1 MIKLDHVRIRVNN
14 LLIRLLNVV
23 LFSLKHKTKTSFLRL
38 HIVILLKM
46 KKLAIPN
53 IILALF
59 MFLGCPAQK
68 NTDDPECIDSETAKT
83 FYKATNSGSNKRC
96 ATMDVL
102 ERHMAKTPNLKSK
115 MEVIENQCQTF
126 IELRKTGKIT
136 DLDTIIIPTVVHV
149 IYNQKEE
156 NICKAQIVSQI
167 DVLNQDFTKS
177 NTDISQIPD
186 EFSGRSANISVRF
199 RLDSIIRIPSTQTQW
214 GTNDLMKFS
223 SNGGSN
229 AIDSSKNLNIWVC
242 NLGGG
247 VLGYAQ
253 FPGDDPATDGI
264 VISPQYFGTMGSAIE
279 PFNKGRTTTHEV
291 GHWLNLRH
299 IWGDGNCAQ
308 DDFVEDTPLSD
319 GPNFGCPTYPI
330 VRCNTNDMTMNYM
343 DYTDDVCM
351 HMFTRGQK
359 DRMRAVFADGGPR
372 ESIVKNFYKKYDQ

>member
-1 MIKLDHVRIRVNN
+1 
-14 LLIRLLNVV
+14 
-23 LFSLKHKTKTSFLRL
+23 
-38 HIVILLKM
+38 M
-46 KKLAIPN
+46 KKFAIPN
-53 IILALF
+53 IMLSLF
-59 MFLGCPAQK
+59 IFLGCPAQK
-68 NTDDPECIDSETAKT
+68 NTEEPECIDAETAKT
-83 FYKATNSGSNKRC
+83 FYKASEGASNQRC
-96 ATMDVL
+96 ATMEVL
-102 ERHMAKTPNLKSK
+102 EKHMTKTPDLKSR
-115 MEVIENQCQTF
+115 MEVIESQCQAF

-136 DLDTIIIPTVVHV
+136 DLDTITIPTVVHV

-156 NICKAQIVSQI
+156 NICREQILSQI
-167 DVLNQDFTKS
+167 EVLNQDFTKS
-177 NTDISQIPD
+177 NTDVSQIPH
-186 EFSGRSANISVRF
+186 EFANLSADISIRF
-199 RLDSIIRIPSTQTQW
+199 RLDSIIRVASTRIEW
-214 GTNDLMKFS
+214 GTNDQMKFS

-279 PFNKGRTTTHEV
+279 PFDKGRTTTHEV

-299 IWGDGNCAQ
+299 IWGDGNCSQ

-319 GPNFGCPTYPI
+319 SPNFGCPTYPT

-343 DYTDDVCM
+343 DYTDDTCM
-351 HMFTRGQK
+351 HMFTEGQK
-359 DRMRAVFADGGPR
+359 DRMRAVFIENGPR